1 MKKIL
6 IAIFPLYVIS
16 FVLTLISFGLKGA
29 LTFLGAVLF
38 VVALAFGFVNQ
49 RKAIKIATQL
59 AREKKKNKK

>member
-29 LTFLGAVLF
+29 LTFLGALLF
-38 VVALAFGFVNQ
+38 TVALAFGFASWV
-49 RKAIKIATQL
+49 KFVDKHIKD
-59 AREKKKNKK
+59 